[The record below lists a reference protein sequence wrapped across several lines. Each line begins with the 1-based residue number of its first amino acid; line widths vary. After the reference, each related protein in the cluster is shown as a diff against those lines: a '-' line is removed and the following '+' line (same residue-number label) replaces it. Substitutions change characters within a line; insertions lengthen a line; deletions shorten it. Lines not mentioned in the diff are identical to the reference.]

1 MKIVQPWSTPV
12 TLNYTALM
20 VNKKFV
26 PAAAVVIATVDD
38 VAKGASHNK
47 WLLQPGVGNLLAEP
61 ELRK

>member
-1 MKIVQPWSTPV
+1 MEIVQLWSTAV

-20 VNKKFV
+20 VI

-38 VAKGASHNK
+38 VARGASHNNL
-47 WLLQPGVGNLLAEP
+47 LLQPGFGNWLAEP